1 MCKLYEQLIRQH
13 ILNHVSE
20 FITNKQHGFLSGR
33 SCLSNLLEA
42 LDIIFDMI
50 ANGETVDIF
59 YLDFQKAFD
68 TVPHFRL
75 FVKLS
80 SFGIHGKT
88 LNVVR
93 DFLSD
98 RTFTVSVGDSKS
110 KQYNVSSGVPQ
121 GSVLGPILFLLYI
134 NDLPENIKN
143 AVLLFADDLKMIAK
157 SSRKEINQ
165 QDINNLVLWQNKW
178 LLKCNTM
185 LEK

>member
-1 MCKLYEQLIRQH
+1 M
-13 ILNHVSE
+13 SE
-20 FITNKQHGFLSGR
+20 SITNNKQHGFLFGR

-50 ANGETVDIF
+50 ANCETVDIF

-98 RTFTVSVGDSKS
+98 RTFIVSVGDLKS
-110 KQYNVSSGVPQ
+110 KQYNVSSGIP
-121 GSVLGPILFLLYI
+121 
-134 NDLPENIKN
+134 
-143 AVLLFADDLKMIAK
+143 
-157 SSRKEINQ
+157 
-165 QDINNLVLWQNKW
+165 
-178 LLKCNTM
+178 
-185 LEK
+185 